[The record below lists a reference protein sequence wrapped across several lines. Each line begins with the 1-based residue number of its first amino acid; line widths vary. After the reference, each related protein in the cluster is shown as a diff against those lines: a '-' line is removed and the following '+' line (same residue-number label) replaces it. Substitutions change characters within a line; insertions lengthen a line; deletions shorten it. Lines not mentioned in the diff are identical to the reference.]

1 MHFKTET
8 GLTHKECPLL
18 QICRHAYDFEVS
30 YLPLKMDTAQNPAAS
45 TIMTSLL
52 KRVRD
57 KELREFIET
66 YAAGN
71 PELETEFL
79 LHFADRLKIT
89 GKEKYLLLLQEIIG
103 HQQPEIHYVPT
114 VAKRL
119 DKLLQQAAGQL
130 AIKNYL
136 DPFHLAVGLIEL
148 IHPLVGRA
156 DDPDA
161 LLHGK
166 VVSAFSILDAI
177 LHTDAGPQLKEL
189 IFETALQEALRPAY
203 RDQGLEE
210 YWIDLLL
217 AAVMNEEQQLRLLE
231 LLDQLI
237 HATGSRHQDV
247 MNERYEEFFLR
258 KKMLILHRMGRP
270 EEAKKVLENNLRIRT
285 FRRELIDEYVRQRQF
300 ESAKE
305 LIKESKRSD
314 QQKGRLYAS
323 SEWDELLLN
332 IAEEENDVRQ
342 VRQSGL
348 RLFYDQFRI
357 VYYRK
362 VKATYTAEKWKPEVE
377 KIIDTLKA
385 ETHFGWKGIRA
396 LATIF
401 VEEQYWQRL
410 LALVQKN
417 ATLEFAEDF
426 YELLKDRFP
435 EELVDVYRV
444 ALRRY
449 AEQHMGREHYNYIVS
464 TLQKIQS
471 LPSGVQVAKT
481 LTNEFKV
488 KYSSR
493 RNMVKALN
501 KLVF

>member
-1 MHFKTET
+1 
-8 GLTHKECPLL
+8 
-18 QICRHAYDFEVS
+18 
-30 YLPLKMDTAQNPAAS
+30 MDTAQNPAAS
-45 TIMTSLL
+45 TVMTSLL

-57 KELREFIET
+57 KELREFIEI
-66 YAAGN
+66 YAAEN
-71 PELETEFL
+71 PELATEFL
-79 LHFADRLKIT
+79 LHFADRLKMT
-89 GKEKYLLLLQEIIG
+89 GREKYLLLLQQIIG
-103 HQQPEIHYVPT
+103 YPPPQSHYAPT

-119 DKLLQQAAGQL
+119 DALLGQAAGQL

-136 DPFHLAVGLIEL
+136 DPFYLAVGLIGL
-148 IHPLVGRA
+148 VHPLVGRA

-166 VVSAFSILDAI
+166 IVTAFSILDAI

-203 RDQGLEE
+203 RDKGLEE
-210 YWIDLLL
+210 YWIDVLL
-217 AAVMNEEQQLRLLE
+217 AAVMNEEQQLRLVT

-237 HATGSRHQDV
+237 LATGSRHQDI

-258 KKMLILHRMGRP
+258 KKMLILHRLGRP
-270 EEAKKVLENNLRIRT
+270 EEAKKVLADNLRIRT
-285 FRRELIDEYVRQRQF
+285 FRRQLIDEHIQQHQF
-300 ESAKE
+300 EAAKE

-323 SEWDELLLN
+323 SEWDELLLQ

-357 VYYRK
+357 EYYRK
-362 VKATYTAEKWKPEVE
+362 VKATYTADKWKPEVE
-377 KIIDTLKA
+377 KIIGTLKA
-385 ETHFGWKGIRA
+385 EKNFGWKGIRA

-410 LALVQKN
+410 LALLQKN

-426 YELLKDRFP
+426 YDLLKDRFP
-435 EELVDVYRV
+435 EELVAVYRV

-464 TLQKIQS
+464 TLRKIQS
-471 LPSGVQVAKT
+471 LPAGVAMAKT